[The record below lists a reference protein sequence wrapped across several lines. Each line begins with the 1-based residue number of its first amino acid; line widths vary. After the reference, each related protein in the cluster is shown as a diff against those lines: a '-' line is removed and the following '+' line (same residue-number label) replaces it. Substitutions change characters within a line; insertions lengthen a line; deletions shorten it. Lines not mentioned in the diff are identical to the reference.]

1 MASALVSLPRELV
14 TALIAGL
21 LGGVGMIAVMK
32 LITRAQWAHY
42 DMIVA
47 IGSLVTKS
55 RENALRMGLII
66 HAISAVVFAFL
77 YTLAMAKFGLIHLP
91 TSIFA
96 GLLIGFIHG
105 FVISILLVWVVAEQ
119 HPLQE
124 FQSAGFAVGLVH
136 FAGHLAYGAIV
147 GLLAGMIAG

>member
-1 MASALVSLPRELV
+1 MTLPRELLCAV
-14 TALIAGL
+14 IGGT
-21 LGGVGMIAVMK
+21 LGGIGMIAVMK
-32 LITRAQWAHY
+32 FITRAEWARY

-47 IGSLVTKS
+47 IGSLVTKR
-55 RENALRMGLII
+55 RENATRVGLII
-66 HAISAVVFAFL
+66 HAVSAIFFAFL
-77 YTLAMAKFGLIHLP
+77 YTLAMGKFGLAHLP

-96 GLLIGFIHG
+96 GLIIGFIHG

-147 GLLAGMIAG
+147 GLMVGVIAG